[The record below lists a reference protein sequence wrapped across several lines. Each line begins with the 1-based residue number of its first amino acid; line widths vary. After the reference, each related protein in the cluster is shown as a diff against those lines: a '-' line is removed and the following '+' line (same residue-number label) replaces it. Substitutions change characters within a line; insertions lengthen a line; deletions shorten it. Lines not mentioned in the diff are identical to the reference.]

1 MAYDY
6 DLFVIGA
13 GSGGVRA
20 SRIAAGHGARVGI
33 CEDYRVGGTCVIRG
47 CVPKKLLVYGSKF
60 AHEFEDAAAYGW
72 SVPQPTH
79 SWVTLRDNVQKE
91 VDRLNAIY
99 LRLLDGAGVKLHMG
113 RGRLM
118 DRHTIE
124 INKGETGEQ
133 TITAEKILVATGGRP
148 VVPPIPGREFA
159 ITSNEAF
166 HLPELPERITIVG
179 GGYIAVE
186 FAGIFNGLG
195 AKVDLVLRRDRVL
208 RGFDEECR
216 TFVHEALSESG
227 IRLRTETQIGRI
239 VDKGGDGKGP
249 FEVHTP
255 LGGMFETDCVMYAT
269 GRAPNTSGIGLEKV
283 GVQLDKAGAV
293 AVDEWSR
300 TTAENIWA
308 VGDVTDRINLTPV
321 AIMEGHC
328 FADTEFGNKPR
339 KPDHRDVPSAV
350 FCQPE
355 LANVGLTEEEA
366 RLTLGEVRVYTAAFR
381 PMKYTVS
388 GRHQRTFM
396 KLIVEAATDKVVG
409 VHMVGDD
416 AAELIQGLAV
426 AVKAGATK
434 AQFDATVG
442 IHPTAGEEFVT
453 MRTARAADTAP
464 KRAAAE

>member
-1 MAYDY
+1 MSYDY
-6 DLFVIGA
+6 DLFVVGA

-20 SRIAAGHGARVGI
+20 SRIAAGYGARVGI

-60 AHEFEDAAAYGW
+60 SHEFEDAAAFGW
-72 SVPQPTH
+72 TVPQPAH
-79 SWVTLRDNVQKE
+79 SWATLRDNVQKE
-91 VDRLNAIY
+91 VDRLNGIY
-99 LRLLDGAGVKLHMG
+99 IRLLEGPGVKIHMG

-118 DRHTIE
+118 DRHTIA
-124 INKGETGEQ
+124 IAGPKGEETV
-133 TITAEKILVATGGRP
+133 TADKILICTGGRP
-148 VVPPIPGREFA
+148 EVPEIPGKEFA

-166 HLPELPERITIVG
+166 HLPDPLPRRITIVG

-195 AKVDLVLRRDRVL
+195 VETELVIRRDRVL

-216 TFVHEALSESG
+216 TFVHEALIKSG
-227 IRLRTETQIGRI
+227 IRIRTETEIVRI
-239 VDKGGDGKGP
+239 ACKGGKAP
-249 FEVHTP
+249 FQYHTAQSHV
-255 LGGMFETDCVMYAT
+255 FETDLVMYAT
-269 GRAPNTSGIGLEKV
+269 GRSPNTGGIGLEKA
-283 GVQLDKAGAV
+283 GVHIDKAGAI
-293 AVDEWSR
+293 AVDEWSK
-300 TTAENIWA
+300 TTAPNIWA

-321 AIMEGHC
+321 ALMEGHC

-355 LANVGLTEEEA
+355 MANVGLSEEEA
-366 RLTLGEVRVYTAAFR
+366 RRTLGEVKIFASAFT
-381 PMKYTVS
+381 PMKYTL
-388 GRHQRTFM
+388 GERKQRTFM
-396 KLIVEAATDKVVG
+396 KVIVEAATDKVVG
-409 VHMVGDD
+409 CHMVGDD

-426 AVKAGATK
+426 AIKAGATK

-453 MRTARAADTAP
+453 MRTARPEPAP
-464 KRAAAE
+464 KKAAAE

>member
-1 MAYDY
+1 MAFDY

-60 AHEFEDAAAYGW
+60 THEFEDAAAYGW
-72 SVPQPTH
+72 TVPTPTH
-79 SWVTLRDNVQKE
+79 SWATLRDNVNKE

-113 RGRLM
+113 RGELM
-118 DRHTIE
+118 DRHTVRV
-124 INKGETGEQ
+124 GDDTF
-133 TITAEKILVATGGRP
+133 TAEKILVATGGHP
-148 VVPPIPGREFA
+148 VVPSIPGYEHG
-159 ITSNEAF
+159 ICSSDAF
-166 HLPELPERITIVG
+166 HLPELPKRIAIVG
-179 GGYIAVE
+179 AGYIAVE
-186 FAGIFNGLG
+186 FAGIFHGLG
-195 AKVDLVLRRDRVL
+195 AQVDLVLRRDRVL

-216 TFVHEALSESG
+216 TFVHEALKESG
-227 IRLRTETQIGRI
+227 IRMRTEMEVGRI
-239 VDKGGDGKGP
+239 VKLGDNGP
-249 FEVHTP
+249 YEVHTP
-255 LGGMFETDCVMYAT
+255 LGGMFETDLVMFAT
-269 GRAPNTSGIGLEKV
+269 GRAPNTKGIGLEKV
-283 GVQLDKAGAV
+283 GVQLNKAGAI

-300 TTAENIWA
+300 TTVENIWA

-321 AIMEGHC
+321 ALMEGHC
-328 FADTEFGNKPR
+328 FADTEFGGKSR
-339 KPDHRDVPSAV
+339 KPDHRDIASAV

-355 LANVGLTEEEA
+355 LATVGLSEEQA
-366 RLTLGEVRVYTAAFR
+366 RLQLGKVRIFTAAFR

-388 GRHQRTFM
+388 GRNQRTFM
-396 KLIVEAATDKVVG
+396 KLVVEAATDKVVG

-442 IHPTAGEEFVT
+442 LHPTAGEEFVT
-453 MRTARAADTAP
+453 MRTPRLDTTP
-464 KRAAAE
+464 TRAAAE

>member
-1 MAYDY
+1 MGYDY

-20 SRIAAGHGARVGI
+20 SRIAAGYGARVGI

-72 SVPQPTH
+72 SGLAPSHNWT
-79 SWVTLRDNVQKE
+79 TLRDNVQKE
-91 VDRLNAIY
+91 VDRLNAVYI
-99 LRLLDGAGVKLHMG
+99 RLLEGPGVKIHLG

-118 DRHTIE
+118 DRHTIA
-124 INKGETGEQ
+124 IAGPNGEQ
-133 TITAEKILVATGGRP
+133 TVTADKILICTGGRP
-148 VVPPIPGREFA
+148 EVPNIPGREFA

-166 HLPELPERITIVG
+166 HLPDPLPKRITIVG

-195 AKVDLVLRRDRVL
+195 CHVDLVIRRDRVL
-208 RGFDEECR
+208 RGFDEDCR
-216 TFVHEALSESG
+216 TFVHEALAKSG
-227 IRLRTETQIGRI
+227 IKMRTETEIARI
-239 VDKGGDGKGP
+239 TASGGKAP
-249 FEVHTP
+249 YQVHTP
-255 LGGMFETDCVMYAT
+255 LGGMFESDLVMYAT
-269 GRAPNTSGIGLEKV
+269 GRSPNTAGIGLEKA
-283 GVQLDKAGAV
+283 GVQVNKAGAI
-293 AVDEWSR
+293 AVDEWSK

-321 AIMEGHC
+321 ALMEGHC
-328 FADTEFGNKPR
+328 FADTVFGNKPR
-339 KPDHRDVPSAV
+339 KPDHRNVPSAV

-355 LANVGLTEEEA
+355 MANVGLTEEEA
-366 RLTLGEVRVYTAAFR
+366 RRTLGELRVFTSAFT
-381 PMKYTVS
+381 PMKYTLS
-388 GRHQRTFM
+388 ERKQRTFM

-409 VHMVGDD
+409 CHMVGDD

-434 AQFDATVG
+434 AQFDVTVG

-453 MRTARAADTAP
+453 MRTPRAEPAP
-464 KRAAAE
+464 RKAAAE

>member
-72 SVPQPTH
+72 SGLAPRH
-79 SWVTLRDNVQKE
+79 SWSTLRDNVQAE
-91 VDRLNAIY
+91 VDRLNGVY
-99 LRLLDGAGVKLHMG
+99 LKLLAGAGVTLHMG

-118 DRHTIE
+118 DRHTIAV
-124 INKGETGEQ
+124 GEQ
-133 TITAEKILVATGGRP
+133 TLTAEKILIATGGHP
-148 VVPPIPGREFA
+148 VLPEIVGREFG

-166 HLPELPERITIVG
+166 HLPDPLPPRITVVG

-195 AKVDLVLRRDRVL
+195 AQVDLVLRRDRVL

-216 TFVHEALSESG
+216 TAVHEGLKASG
-227 IRLRTETQIGRI
+227 IRLRAETTIARI
-239 VDKGGDGKGP
+239 TAGSGGA
-249 FEVHTP
+249 P
-255 LGGMFETDCVMYAT
+255 LTVVTTAGASFETDVVMYAT
-269 GRAPNTSGIGLEKV
+269 GRAASTSAMGLEKV
-283 GVQLDKAGAV
+283 GVQLNKAGAI

-300 TTAENIWA
+300 TTVANIWA

-366 RLTLGEVRVYTAAFR
+366 LLRLGEIRVFTATFR
-381 PMKYTVS
+381 PMKHTLS
-388 GRHQRTFM
+388 GGAQRTFM
-396 KLIVEAATDKVVG
+396 KLVVDAATDRVVG

-453 MRTARAADTAP
+453 MRTPRIEAPPTRRAA
-464 KRAAAE
+464 E

>member
-20 SRIAAGHGARVGI
+20 SRISATHGARVGI
-33 CEDYRVGGTCVIRG
+33 CEDFRVGGTCVIRG

-60 AHEFEDAAAYGW
+60 AHEFEDAANFGW
-72 SVPQPTH
+72 TVPTPSH
-79 SWVTLRDNVQKE
+79 SWPILRDNVNKE
-91 VDRLNAIY
+91 VDRLNAVY

-118 DRHTIE
+118 DRHTIMV
-124 INKGETGEQ
+124 GEE
-133 TITAEKILVATGGRP
+133 TITADKILVATGGHP
-148 VVPPIPGREFA
+148 VIPSIPGCEHA

-166 HLPELPERITIVG
+166 HLPELPKHITIVG

-216 TFVHEALSESG
+216 TFVHEALKESG
-227 IRLRTETQIGRI
+227 IKMRTEMEIGRI
-239 VDKGGDGKGP
+239 VPKGVGGKGP
-249 FEVHTP
+249 YEVHTP

-269 GRAPNTSGIGLEKV
+269 GRAPNTKGIGLEKV
-283 GVQLDKAGAV
+283 GVQLDKAGAI
-293 AVDEWSR
+293 AVDEWSK
-300 TTAENIWA
+300 TTADNIWA

-339 KPDHRDVPSAV
+339 KANHLDVPSAV

-355 LANVGLTEEEA
+355 LATVGLTEEQA
-366 RLTLGEVRVYTAAFR
+366 RLTLSELRVYTSAFR
-381 PMKYTVS
+381 PMKSTIS
-388 GRHQRTFM
+388 GRQQRTFM
-396 KLIVEAATDKVVG
+396 KLIVETATDKVVG

-453 MRTARAADTAP
+453 MRTARAETAP
-464 KRAAAE
+464 TRAAAE

>member
-60 AHEFEDAAAYGW
+60 AHEFEDAAGFGW
-72 SVPQPTH
+72 TVPSPTH
-79 SWVTLRDNVQKE
+79 SWLTLRDRVNAE

-118 DRHTIE
+118 DRHTIQV
-124 INKGETGEQ
+124 GEQ
-133 TITAEKILVATGGRP
+133 TITAEKILIATGGHP
-148 VVPPIPGREFA
+148 VIPSIPGCELA

-166 HLPELPERITIVG
+166 HLPELPKRIAIVG
-179 GGYIAVE
+179 AGYIAVE
-186 FAGIFNGLG
+186 FAGIFKGLG
-195 AKVDLVLRRDRVL
+195 SHVDLVLRRDRVL

-216 TFVHEALSESG
+216 TAVHEALKESG
-227 IRLRTETQIGRI
+227 IKMRTETEIGRI
-239 VDKGGDGKGP
+239 VKKGDKGP
-249 FEVHTP
+249 YEIHTP
-255 LGGMFETDCVMYAT
+255 LGGMFETDLVMYAT
-269 GRAPNTSGIGLEKV
+269 GRAPNTKGIGLEKA
-283 GVQLDKAGAV
+283 GVQVNKAGAI
-293 AVDEWSR
+293 AVDEWSK
-300 TTAENIWA
+300 TTADNIWA

-339 KPDHRDVPSAV
+339 KADHRSVPSAV

-355 LANVGLTEEEA
+355 MANVGLTEEEA
-366 RLTLGEVRVYTAAFR
+366 RRTLGELRIFTAAFK
-381 PMKYTVS
+381 PMKHTLS
-388 GRHQRTFM
+388 GRSQRTFM

-409 VHMVGDD
+409 AHMVGDD

-426 AVKAGATK
+426 AIKAGATK
-434 AQFDATVG
+434 AHFDATVG

-453 MRTARAADTAP
+453 MRTARADTTP
-464 KRAAAE
+464 TRAAAE

>member
-20 SRIAAGHGARVGI
+20 ARIAGGHGARVGI

-60 AHEFEDAAAYGW
+60 AHEFEDALAYGW
-72 SVPQPTH
+72 AVGVPAH
-79 SWVTLRDNVQKE
+79 SWPTLRDNVQKE
-91 VDRLNAIY
+91 VDRLNGVYI
-99 LRLLDGAGVKLHMG
+99 RLLEGAGVTLHNG
-113 RGRLM
+113 RGRLL
-118 DRHTIE
+118 DRHTVE
-124 INKGETGEQ
+124 VGDKL
-133 TITAEKILVATGGRP
+133 ITADKILIATGGRP
-148 VVPPIPGREFA
+148 EVPQIPGHEHA
-159 ITSNEAF
+159 ITSNQAF
-166 HLPELPERITIVG
+166 HLPELPPRITIVG

-186 FAGIFNGLG
+186 FAGIFKGLG
-195 AKVDLVLRRDRVL
+195 SEVTIVIRRDRVL

-216 TFVHEALSESG
+216 TAVHNALVECGIKVRVDTEIMRIEAPDGAAGRGAPL
-227 IRLRTETQIGRI
+227 RL
-239 VDKGGDGKGP
+239 
-249 FEVHTP
+249 HTP
-255 LGGMFETDCVMYAT
+255 LGGVFETDVVMYAT
-269 GRAPNTSGIGLEKV
+269 GRAPNTEGIGLEKV
-283 GVQLDKAGAV
+283 GVQLDKAGAI

-300 TTAENIWA
+300 TTAGNIWA

-321 AIMEGHC
+321 ALMEGHC
-328 FADTEFGNKPR
+328 FADTEFGKTPR
-339 KPDHRDVPSAV
+339 KPDHRNVPSAV

-355 LANVGLTEEEA
+355 LASVGLSEEEA
-366 RLTLGEVRVYTAAFR
+366 RRTLGEVRIFTSAFR

-388 GRHQRTFM
+388 GRQQRTFM
-396 KLIVEAATDKVVG
+396 KLIVETATDRVVG

-434 AQFDATVG
+434 AHFDATVG

-453 MRTARAADTAP
+453 MRTARPETAP
-464 KRAAAE
+464 TRAAAE

>member
-20 SRIAAGHGARVGI
+20 SRIAATHGARVGI

-47 CVPKKLLVYGSKF
+47 CVPKKLLMYGSKF

-72 SVPQPTH
+72 TVPEPSH
-79 SWVTLRDNVQKE
+79 SWATLRDNVNRE
-91 VDRLNAIY
+91 VDRLNALY

-118 DRHTIE
+118 DRHTIQV
-124 INKGETGEQ
+124 GEE
-133 TITAEKILVATGGRP
+133 TITAEKILVATGGHP
-148 VVPPIPGREFA
+148 VVPAIPGSELA
-159 ITSNEAF
+159 ITSSDAF
-166 HLPELPERITIVG
+166 HLPELPKHITIVG
-179 GGYIAVE
+179 AGYIAVE
-186 FAGIFNGLG
+186 FAGIFRGLG
-195 AKVDLVLRRDRVL
+195 AKVDIVLRRDRVL

-216 TFVHEALSESG
+216 TFVHEALKDSG
-227 IRLRTETQIGRI
+227 IRMRTEMEIARI
-239 VDKGGDGKGP
+239 VAKGADGRSGP

-255 LGGMFETDCVMYAT
+255 MGGMFETDCVMYAT
-269 GRAPNTSGIGLEKV
+269 GRAPNTSGIGLEKT
-283 GVQLDKAGAV
+283 GVQLNKAGAI
-293 AVDEWSR
+293 AVDEWSK
-300 TTAENIWA
+300 TTADNIWA

-321 AIMEGHC
+321 ALMEGHC
-328 FADTEFGNKPR
+328 FADTEFGKKPR
-339 KPDHRDVPSAV
+339 KANHHDVPSAV

-355 LANVGLTEEEA
+355 MANVGLSEEQA
-366 RLTLGEVRVYTAAFR
+366 KLQLGELRIYTAAFR

-396 KLIVEAATDKVVG
+396 KLIVEASTDRVVG
-409 VHMVGDD
+409 IHMVGDD

-426 AVKAGATK
+426 AMQAGATK
-434 AQFDATVG
+434 AHFDATVG

-453 MRTARAADTAP
+453 MRTARADSAP
-464 KRAAAE
+464 TRAAAE

>member
-60 AHEFEDAAAYGW
+60 AHEFEDAPAYGW
-72 SVPQPTH
+72 TLGEITH
-79 SWVTLRDNVQKE
+79 SWATLRDNVQTE
-91 VDRLNAIY
+91 VDRLNSVY
-99 LRLLDGAGVKLHMG
+99 LRLLEGAGVKLHIG

-124 INKGETGEQ
+124 VGRE
-133 TITAEKILVATGGRP
+133 TITAEKILIATGGHP
-148 VVPPIPGREFA
+148 VVPDIPGKQFA

-166 HLPELPERITIVG
+166 HLPDPLPKRITIVG

-195 AKVDLVLRRDRVL
+195 SEVDLVVRRDRVL
-208 RGFDEECR
+208 RGFDEACR
-216 TFVHEALSESG
+216 TAVNEALKASG
-227 IRLRTETQIGRI
+227 IRLRTEMQ
-239 VDKGGDGKGP
+239 VDSIEATSPDSKGGGAP
-249 FEVHTP
+249 LRVCTP
-255 LGGMFETDCVMYAT
+255 LGGMFETDVVMYAT
-269 GRAPNTSGIGLEKV
+269 GRTPNTAGIGLEKA
-283 GVQLDKAGAV
+283 GVQLDKAGAI

-300 TTAENIWA
+300 TTAPNIWA

-339 KPDHRDVPSAV
+339 KPDHRNVPSAV

-355 LANVGLTEEEA
+355 LATVGLTEEEA
-366 RLTLGEVRVYTAAFR
+366 SLTLGEIRVFTASFR
-381 PMKYTVS
+381 PMKYTLS
-388 GRHQRTFM
+388 GREQRTFM
-396 KLIVEAATDKVVG
+396 KLIVEAATDRMVG

-453 MRTARAADTAP
+453 MRTARVESP
-464 KRAAAE
+464 SRAKAAE

>member
-20 SRIAAGHGARVGI
+20 SRIAATHGARVGI

-47 CVPKKLLVYGSKF
+47 CVPKKLLVYASKF

-72 SVPQPTH
+72 TVPAPAH
-79 SWVTLRDNVQKE
+79 SWATLRDNVQKE
-91 VDRLNAIY
+91 VDRLNAVY

-118 DRHTIE
+118 DRHTIQV
-124 INKGETGEQ
+124 GEQ
-133 TITAEKILVATGGRP
+133 TITADKILVATGGRP
-148 VVPPIPGREFA
+148 VVPPIPGHEFA

-166 HLPELPERITIVG
+166 HLPELPGRITIVG
-179 GGYIAVE
+179 AGYIAVE

-195 AKVDLVLRRDRVL
+195 THVDLVLRRDRVL

-216 TFVHEALSESG
+216 TFVHEALAESG
-227 IRLRTETQIGRI
+227 IRLRTEMQIARI
-239 VDKGGDGKGP
+239 VAKGRDKGP
-249 FEVHTP
+249 YEVHTAG
-255 LGGMFETDCVMYAT
+255 GGMFETDLVMYAT
-269 GRAPNTSGIGLEKV
+269 GRAANTVGIGLEKA
-283 GVQLDKAGAV
+283 GVQVDKAGAI
-293 AVDEWSR
+293 AVDEWSK
-300 TTAENIWA
+300 TTADNIWA

-321 AIMEGHC
+321 AIMDGHC
-328 FADTEFGNKPR
+328 FADTEFGGKPR
-339 KPDHRDVPSAV
+339 KADHRDVPSAV

-355 LANVGLTEEEA
+355 MANVGLTEEQA
-366 RLTLGEVRVYTAAFR
+366 KLRLGTLRVYTAAFK

-396 KLIVEAATDKVVG
+396 KMIVEDATDRVVG
-409 VHMVGDD
+409 IHMVGDD

-453 MRTARAADTAP
+453 MRTARADSAP
-464 KRAAAE
+464 SRAAAE

>member
-1 MAYDY
+1 MAFDY

-47 CVPKKLLVYGSKF
+47 CVPKKLLVYGSKY
-60 AHEFEDAAAYGW
+60 AHEFEDSVAYGW
-72 SVPQPTH
+72 SRGEPSH
-79 SWVTLRDNVQKE
+79 DWATLRDNVNAE
-91 VDRLNAIY
+91 VDRLNAVYI
-99 LRLLDGAGVKLHMG
+99 RLLEGAGVKLHMG

-124 INKGETGEQ
+124 VAGE
-133 TITAEKILVATGGRP
+133 TITADKILVATGGRP
-148 VVPPIPGREFA
+148 EVPPIAGHEFA

-166 HLPELPERITIVG
+166 HLPDPLPKRITIVG

-186 FAGIFNGLG
+186 FAGIFHGLG
-195 AKVDLVLRRDRVL
+195 CAVDIVIRRDRVL

-216 TFVHEALSESG
+216 TFVHEALKASG
-227 IRLRTETQIGRI
+227 IKMRTETVIERI
-239 VDKGGDGKGP
+239 EATPDGSGGGKAP
-249 FEVHTP
+249 FKLHTP
-255 LGGMFETDCVMYAT
+255 MGGMFETDLVMYAT
-269 GRAPNTSGIGLEKV
+269 GRAPNTNGIGLEKA
-283 GVQLDKAGAV
+283 GVQVDKAGAI
-293 AVDEWSR
+293 AVDEWSK
-300 TTAENIWA
+300 TTADNIWA

-321 AIMEGHC
+321 ALMEGHC
-328 FADTEFGNKPR
+328 FADTEFGGKPR
-339 KPDHRDVPSAV
+339 KADHRDVPSAV

-366 RLTLGEVRVYTAAFR
+366 RMRLGEIRVFTSAFK
-381 PMKYTVS
+381 PMKYTLS
-388 GRHQRTFM
+388 GRQQRTFM

-416 AAELIQGLAV
+416 AAELVQGLAV

-453 MRTARAADTAP
+453 MRTARVEPAP
-464 KRAAAE
+464 RQKAAE

>member
-1 MAYDY
+1 MAFDY

-72 SVPQPTH
+72 SGLAPVH
-79 SWVTLRDNVQKE
+79 SWTTLRDNVQKE
-91 VDRLNAIY
+91 VDRLNGVYI
-99 LRLLDGAGVKLHMG
+99 RLLEGAGAKLHMG

-118 DRHTIE
+118 DRHTVQIGDE
-124 INKGETGEQ
+124 
-133 TITAEKILVATGGRP
+133 TITADKILIATGGHP
-148 VVPPIPGREFA
+148 VVPEIPGREFA

-166 HLPELPERITIVG
+166 HLSELPRRITIVG

-186 FAGIFNGLG
+186 FAGIFNGIG
-195 AKVDLVLRRDRVL
+195 AQVDLVIRRDRVL

-216 TFVHEALSESG
+216 TAVQEGLVGSG
-227 IRLRTETQIGRI
+227 IKLRTETQIARI
-239 VDKGGDGKGP
+239 VATNGGAP
-249 FEVHTP
+249 YRVHTP
-255 LGGMFETDCVMYAT
+255 LGGMFETDLVMYAT
-269 GRAPNTSGIGLEKV
+269 GRTANTAGIG
-283 GVQLDKAGAV
+283 LDKAGVQVDKAGAI
-293 AVDEWSR
+293 AVDEWSK
-300 TTAENIWA
+300 TTADNVWA

-328 FADTEFGNKPR
+328 FADTEFGKRPR
-339 KPDHRDVPSAV
+339 KPDHRNVPSAV

-366 RLTLGEVRVYTAAFR
+366 RRTLGELRVFTSAFR

-388 GRHQRTFM
+388 GRQQRTFM
-396 KLIVEAATDKVVG
+396 KLIVEAATDRVVG

-426 AVKAGATK
+426 AVKASATK
-434 AQFDATVG
+434 AQFDSTVG

-453 MRTARAADTAP
+453 MRMARAEPAP
-464 KRAAAE
+464 TRAAAE

>member
-20 SRIAAGHGARVGI
+20 SRIAAGYGARVGI

-47 CVPKKLLVYGSKF
+47 CVPKKLFVYGSKY
-60 AHEFEDAAAYGW
+60 AHEFEDSAAYGW
-72 SVPQPTH
+72 TVGEPTH
-79 SWVTLRDNVQKE
+79 SWATLRDNVGRE

-99 LRLLDGAGVKLHMG
+99 IRLLEGSGVKIHMG

-124 INKGETGEQ
+124 VAGETV
-133 TITAEKILVATGGRP
+133 TADKILIATGGRP
-148 VVPPIPGREFA
+148 EVPPIPGHEFA

-166 HLPELPERITIVG
+166 HLPDPLPKRITIVG

-195 AKVDLVLRRDRVL
+195 CETELVIRRDRVL

-216 TFVHEALSESG
+216 TFVHEALKASG
-227 IRLRTETQIGRI
+227 IKIRTETEIQRI
-239 VDKGGDGKGP
+239 CQAKDGKG
-249 FEVHTP
+249 FECLTP
-255 LGGMFETDCVMYAT
+255 LGGMFETGLVMYAT
-269 GRAPNTSGIGLEKV
+269 GRVPNTHGIGLEKA

-293 AVDEWSR
+293 AVDEWSK
-300 TTAENIWA
+300 TTADNIWA
-308 VGDVTDRINLTPV
+308 VGDVTDRIALTPV
-321 AIMEGHC
+321 ALMEGHC

-339 KPDHRDVPSAV
+339 KADHRDVPSAV

-355 LANVGLTEEEA
+355 MANVGLSEEEA
-366 RLTLGEVRVYTAAFR
+366 RMTLGELRVFTSAFT
-381 PMKYTVS
+381 PMKYTLA
-388 GRHQRTFM
+388 GRKQRTFM
-396 KLIVEAATDKVVG
+396 KLIVEAATDRVVG
-409 VHMVGDD
+409 CHMVGDD

-453 MRTARAADTAP
+453 MRTARPEPAP
-464 KRAAAE
+464 RKAAAE

>member
-33 CEDYRVGGTCVIRG
+33 CEDFRVGGTCVIRG

-60 AHEFEDAAAYGW
+60 THEFEDAAAYGW
-72 SVPQPTH
+72 SGLAPVH
-79 SWVTLRDNVQKE
+79 SWATLRDNVAKE
-91 VDRLNAIY
+91 VDRLNGVY
-99 LRLLDGAGVKLHMG
+99 LRLLEGAGVKLHMG

-118 DRHTIE
+118 DRHTIMV
-124 INKGETGEQ
+124 GEQ
-133 TITAEKILVATGGRP
+133 TITADKILIATGGRP
-148 VVPPIPGREFA
+148 VVPEIHGREFA

-166 HLPELPERITIVG
+166 HLPDPLPKRVTIVG

-195 AKVDLVLRRDRVL
+195 CHVDLVLRRDRVL

-216 TFVHEALSESG
+216 TAVHEALTHSG
-227 IRLRTETQIGRI
+227 IKMRTEMEIARI
-239 VDKGGDGKGP
+239 EATNGKAP
-249 FEVHTP
+249 FKVHTP
-255 LGGMFETDCVMYAT
+255 AGGMFETDLVMYAT
-269 GRAPNTSGIGLEKV
+269 GRTANTSGIGLEKV
-283 GVQLDKAGAV
+283 GVQVDKAGAI
-293 AVDEWSR
+293 AVDEWSK
-300 TTAENIWA
+300 TTADNIWA

-328 FADTEFGNKPR
+328 FSDTVFGNKPR

-355 LANVGLTEEEA
+355 LANVGLSEEDA
-366 RLTLGEVRVYTAAFR
+366 RRRLGEVRIFTAAFR

-434 AQFDATVG
+434 AHFDATVG

-453 MRTARAADTAP
+453 MRTARPEPAP
-464 KRAAAE
+464 AKAAAE

>member
-72 SVPQPTH
+72 TVPTPTH
-79 SWVTLRDNVQKE
+79 SWETLRDNVNKE
-91 VDRLNAIY
+91 VDRLNGIY
-99 LRLLDGAGVKLHMG
+99 LRLLEGAGVKLHMG

-118 DRHTIE
+118 DRHTIAV
-124 INKGETGEQ
+124 GEQ
-133 TITAEKILVATGGRP
+133 TITAEKILIATGGHP
-148 VVPPIPGREFA
+148 VVPDIPGKELA
-159 ITSNEAF
+159 VTSNEAF
-166 HLPELPERITIVG
+166 HLSELPRRIAIVG
-179 GGYIAVE
+179 GGFIAVE

-195 AKVDLVLRRDRVL
+195 CEVELVLRRDRVL

-216 TFVHEALSESG
+216 TAVHDGLKDAG
-227 IRLRTETQIGRI
+227 VRMRTEIEVSRI
-239 VDKGGDGKGP
+239 AATAGKAP
-249 FEVHTP
+249 YTVYTP
-255 LGGMFETDCVMYAT
+255 LGGMFETDLVMYAT
-269 GRAPNTSGIGLEKV
+269 GRKPNTAGLGLEKA
-283 GVQLDKAGAV
+283 GVQLDKVGAV

-300 TTAENIWA
+300 TTAPNIWA

-328 FADTEFGNKPR
+328 FADTEFGGKPR

-350 FCQPE
+350 FGQPE
-355 LANVGLTEEEA
+355 LATVGLTEEEA
-366 RLTLGEVRVYTAAFR
+366 KLRLGAVRVFTAAFR

-409 VHMVGDD
+409 VHMVGED

-453 MRTARAADTAP
+453 MRTARLEPAP
-464 KRAAAE
+464 DRRAAE